1 MWPLTQ
7 KHTLTA
13 SYNLQQKSN
22 IICHEQGPEV
32 TSGQKNR
39 SISTQIL
46 WKDHWFLDWDSWIL
60 VSDSRFFTIQIKWV
74 PLLTII
80 AIFDK
85 ISFQPA
91 ALDKL
96 AHSMLHARHNYH
108 RILLK
113 YVSALRDIHTLKKV
127 FV

>member
-1 MWPLTQ
+1 MD
-7 KHTLTA
+7 
-13 SYNLQQKSN
+13 
-22 IICHEQGPEV
+22 
-32 TSGQKNR
+32 SGQWLKIFHNTNKMNPTAHHNSNR
-39 SISTQIL
+39 WQN
-46 WKDHWFLDWDSWIL
+46 HYF
-60 VSDSRFFTIQIKWV
+60 
-74 PLLTII
+74 
-80 AIFDK
+80 K

-91 ALDKL
+91 VLDKL